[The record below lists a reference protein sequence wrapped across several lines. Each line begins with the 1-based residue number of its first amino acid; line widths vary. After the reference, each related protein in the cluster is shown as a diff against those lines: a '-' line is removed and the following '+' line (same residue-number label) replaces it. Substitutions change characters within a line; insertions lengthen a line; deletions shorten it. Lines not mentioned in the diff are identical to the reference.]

1 MKAVDRT
8 GIEVIDGDECMRL
21 LRGRRVGRL
30 GIVVVGEPVILPVN
44 YAVAGETVVFRSA
57 PGSKLDMGPR
67 APACFEVD
75 EFDESMHIGWSVLV
89 AGRLEEIDAGEA
101 GAAGVTPWAPG
112 ERDHW
117 MRLVPRR
124 VTGRRVGPA

>member
-8 GIEVIDGDECMRL
+8 GVEVIDSDECLRL
-21 LRGRRVGRL
+21 VGSRRVGRL
-30 GIVVVGEPVILPVN
+30 GIVVGGEPVILPVN

-57 PGSKLDMGPR
+57 PGSKVDMGPR

-75 EFDESMHIGWSVLV
+75 EFDESMSTGWSVLI
-89 AGRLEEIDAGEA
+89 AGRLEEIEAGEA
-101 GAAGVTPWAPG
+101 GDADVTPWAPG

-124 VTGRRVGPA
+124 VTGRRVAPA

>member
-8 GIEVIDGDECMRL
+8 GIDMIDSDECLRL
-21 LRGRRVGRL
+21 LRSRRVGRL
-30 GIVVVGEPVILPVN
+30 GIVVGGEPLILPVN
-44 YAVAGETVVFRSA
+44 YAVTGATIVFRSA

-75 EFDESMHIGWSVLV
+75 EFDESMSAGWSVLI
-89 AGRLEEIDAGEA
+89 AGRLEEIDAGEVA
-101 GAAGVTPWAPG
+101 GTAVTPWAPG

>member
-8 GIEVIDGDECMRL
+8 GIEVIDSDGCLLL
-21 LRGRRVGRL
+21 LRGRQVGRL
-30 GIVVVGEPVILPVN
+30 GIVVAGEPIILPVN
-44 YAVAGETVVFRSA
+44 YTVLDGTIVFRSA

-75 EFDESMHIGWSVLV
+75 EFDESMSTGWSVLV
-89 AGRLEEIDAGEA
+89 AGRLEEIDAGEVGDA
-101 GAAGVTPWAPG
+101 DVTPWAPG

>member
-8 GIEVIDGDECMRL
+8 GIEVIDSDECLRL
-21 LRGRRVGRL
+21 LQGRRVGRL
-30 GIVVVGEPVILPVN
+30 GIVVGGEPVILPVN
-44 YAVAGETVVFRSA
+44 YAVAGETIVFRSA

-75 EFDESMHIGWSVLV
+75 DLDESMHAGWSVLV
-89 AGRLEEIDAGEA
+89 AGRLEEIGANEAGEA
-101 GAAGVTPWAPG
+101 AVMPWAPG
-112 ERDHW
+112 VRDHW

>member
-1 MKAVDRT
+1 VKAVDRT
-8 GIEVIDGDECMRL
+8 GVEVIDPDECLRL
-21 LRGRRVGRL
+21 VGSQAIGRL
-30 GIVVVGEPVILPVN
+30 GIVVGGEPVILPVN
-44 YAVAGETVVFRSA
+44 YAVVGGTIVFRSA

-75 EFDESMHIGWSVLV
+75 QFDDSMHAGWSVLV
-89 AGRLEEIDAGEA
+89 AGRLEEIDAGDTGDA
-101 GAAGVTPWAPG
+101 DVTPWAPG

>member
-8 GIEVIDGDECMRL
+8 GIEVVDGDECLRL
-21 LRGRRVGRL
+21 LRGRAVGRL
-30 GIVVVGEPVILPVN
+30 GIVVGGEPLILPVN
-44 YAVAGETVVFRSA
+44 YAVLGETIVFRSA

-75 EFDESMHIGWSVLV
+75 EFDQSMSAGWSVLV
-89 AGRLEEIDAGEA
+89 NGRLEEIDADEA
-101 GAAGVTPWAPG
+101 GAADVTPWAPG
-112 ERDHW
+112 EREHW

-124 VTGRRVGPA
+124 ITGRRVGPA

>member
-8 GIEVIDGDECMRL
+8 GIEVIDSDACLRL
-21 LRGRRVGRL
+21 LGGRAVGRL
-30 GIVVVGEPVILPVN
+30 GIVVGGEPLILPVN
-44 YAVAGETVVFRSA
+44 YAVLGETIVFRSA

-75 EFDESMHIGWSVLV
+75 EFDESMSTGWSVLV
-89 AGRLEEIDAGEA
+89 NGRLEEIDADEA
-101 GAAGVTPWAPG
+101 GHPDVTPWAPG
-112 ERDHW
+112 ERAHW

-124 VTGRRVGPA
+124 ITGRRVGPA

>member
-8 GIEVIDGDECMRL
+8 GIEVIDADACFRL

-30 GIVVVGEPVILPVN
+30 GIVVGGEPLILPVN
-44 YAVAGETVVFRSA
+44 YAVAGETIVFRSA

-75 EFDESMHIGWSVLV
+75 EFDESMRAGWSVLV
-89 AGRLEEIDAGEA
+89 AGRLEEIGADEA
-101 GAAGVTPWAPG
+101 GPSGVTPWAPG

>member
-1 MKAVDRT
+1 VKAVDRT
-8 GIEVIDGDECMRL
+8 GIEVIDGDECLRL

-30 GIVVVGEPVILPVN
+30 GVVVGGEPLILPVN
-44 YAVAGETVVFRSA
+44 YAVQDETIVFRSA

-75 EFDESMHIGWSVLV
+75 EFDESMSTGWSVLI
-89 AGRLEEIDAGEA
+89 AGRLEEIGADEA
-101 GAAGVTPWAPG
+101 GGADVTPWAPG
-112 ERDHW
+112 SRDHW

-124 VTGRRVGPA
+124 VSGRRVAPA

>member
-1 MKAVDRT
+1 VKAVDRT
-8 GIEVIDGDECMRL
+8 GIEVIDGDECLRL

-30 GIVVVGEPVILPVN
+30 GIVIGGEPVILPVN
-44 YAVAGETVVFRSA
+44 YAVAGETIVFRSA

-75 EFDESMHIGWSVLV
+75 EFDESMHVGWSVLV

>member
-8 GIEVIDGDECMRL
+8 GVEVIDSDECLRL

-30 GIVVVGEPVILPVN
+30 GIVAGGEPLILPVN
-44 YAVAGETVVFRSA
+44 YAVRGETIVFRTA
-57 PGSKLDMGPR
+57 PGSKLDLGPR

-75 EFDESMHIGWSVLV
+75 EFDESMSTGWSVLI

-101 GAAGVTPWAPG
+101 AGADVTPWAPG
-112 ERDHW
+112 RREHW

-124 VTGRRVGPA
+124 VTGRRVGP

>member
-1 MKAVDRT
+1 MRGVDRT
-8 GIEVIDGDECMRL
+8 GIEVIAGDECLRL
-21 LRGRRVGRL
+21 LRGRRVGRI
-30 GIVVVGEPVILPVN
+30 GIVVGGEPVILPVN
-44 YAVAGETVVFRSA
+44 YAVTGETIVFRSA

-75 EFDESMHIGWSVLV
+75 DFDESMRAGWSVLV
-89 AGRLEEIDAGEA
+89 AGRLEEIDAGEVGDA
-101 GAAGVTPWAPG
+101 PVTPWAPG

>member
-8 GIEVIDGDECMRL
+8 GIEVIDSDECLRL
-21 LRGRRVGRL
+21 LRGRRVGRI
-30 GIVVVGEPVILPVN
+30 GIVVGGEPLILPVN
-44 YAVAGETVVFRSA
+44 YAVLGETIVFRSA

-75 EFDESMHIGWSVLV
+75 EFDESMSTGWSVLI
-89 AGRLEEIDAGEA
+89 AGRLEEVDATEGVHA
-101 GAAGVTPWAPG
+101 DVTPWAPG

-117 MRLVPRR
+117 MRLVPWR

>member
-8 GIEVIDGDECMRL
+8 GIEVIDSDECLGL
-21 LRGRRVGRL
+21 LRGRQVGRVG
-30 GIVVVGEPVILPVN
+30 VVVGGEPLILPVN
-44 YAVAGETVVFRSA
+44 YAVVNETIVFRSA

-75 EFDESMHIGWSVLV
+75 EFDASMSTGWSVLV

-101 GAAGVTPWAPG
+101 AGVDVTPWAPG
-112 ERDHW
+112 TRDHW
-117 MRLVPRR
+117 VRLVPRR
-124 VTGRRVGPA
+124 ITGRRVGP

>member
-8 GIEVIDGDECMRL
+8 GIEVIDGDEGLRL

-30 GIVVVGEPVILPVN
+30 GIVVGGEPLILPVN
-44 YAVAGETVVFRSA
+44 YAVVDETIVFRSA
-57 PGSKLDMGPR
+57 PGSKLDKGPR

-75 EFDESMHIGWSVLV
+75 EFDESTSAGWSVLV

-101 GAAGVTPWAPG
+101 GHADVTPWAPG
-112 ERDHW
+112 SRDHW

-124 VTGRRVGPA
+124 VTGRRVGR

>member
-1 MKAVDRT
+1 VKAVDRT
-8 GIEVIDGDECMRL
+8 GIEVIDGDECLRL

-30 GIVVVGEPVILPVN
+30 GIVIGGEPVILPVN
-44 YAVAGETVVFRSA
+44 YAVAGETIVFRSA

-67 APACFEVD
+67 APACFDVD
-75 EFDESMHIGWSVLV
+75 EFDESMHVGWSVLV
-89 AGRLEEIDAGEA
+89 AGRLEEIDADEA

>member
-8 GIEVIDGDECMRL
+8 GIEVIDADECLRL
-21 LRGRRVGRL
+21 LRGGRVGRV
-30 GIVVVGEPVILPVN
+30 GIVVGGEPLILPVN
-44 YAVAGETVVFRSA
+44 YAVVEKTVVFRSA

-75 EFDESMHIGWSVLV
+75 EFDESMSAGWSVLI

-101 GAAGVTPWAPG
+101 GGADVTPWAPG
-112 ERDHW
+112 SRDHW
-117 MRLVPRR
+117 MRLVPRQ
-124 VTGRRVGPA
+124 VTGRRVAPA